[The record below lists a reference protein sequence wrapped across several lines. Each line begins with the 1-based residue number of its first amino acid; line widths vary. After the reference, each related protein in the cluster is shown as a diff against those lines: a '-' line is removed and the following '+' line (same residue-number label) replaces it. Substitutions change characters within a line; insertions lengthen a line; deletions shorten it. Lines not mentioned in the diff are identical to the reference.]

1 MELVLSN
8 MKVQLTLLKH
18 LRLQTVD
25 IWMIDKCGVNSLV
38 NKLVEATD
46 NKVVLQESLIRFSVA
61 MLASILKNRLCAT
74 FSHKQEQ

>member
-38 NKLVEATD
+38 NKLVKATD

>member
-1 MELVLSN
+1 

-18 LRLQTVD
+18 LRLQTAD

-46 NKVVLQESLIRFSVA
+46 NKVVLQESLIRFSVV